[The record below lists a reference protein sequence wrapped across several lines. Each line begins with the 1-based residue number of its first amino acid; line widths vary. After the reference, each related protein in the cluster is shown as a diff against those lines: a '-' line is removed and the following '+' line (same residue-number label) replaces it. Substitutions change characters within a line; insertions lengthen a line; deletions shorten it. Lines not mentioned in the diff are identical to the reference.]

1 MAVTLLD
8 LKPGARVKGLQ
19 PNVVVT
25 IQSLTTLAA
34 GLHQISY
41 ILPTGLSK
49 THAIFETD
57 FNNYDLASDEVP
69 WSFKGDPNMFRLGVE
84 AKRISLAH
92 LYDPYLAVSTSM
104 IEPLPHQITAVYE
117 EMLPRQPLRFLLA
130 DDPGA
135 GKTIMSGLLIKELQV
150 RGDLKRCLIVTPGS
164 LVEQWQ
170 TELREKFSLKFPI
183 LNSSSVD
190 ASPSGNVF
198 DDHENL
204 IVRVHMFSRSETLI
218 EQMERAE
225 PWDLII
231 VDEAHKMSAHLEGEE
246 VKRTQ
251 LRELGEKLAEKTRH
265 FLLLTATPHNGK
277 QADFEIFMSLID
289 SERFAIHRNTKRG
302 ATAPTPDASDLM
314 RRMVKEKLVKFDGT
328 PLFPERRAS
337 SVGYELSATERELYE
352 AVTAYVR
359 EQMNRAEKLKA
370 SGERRRGVVV
380 GFALQVLQRRLASSP
395 EAIRN
400 SLVRRADRLETKLD
414 ELRAIVDDGDR
425 TAAFDKSDTTIADI
439 EDFEDDDGTAEGEQ
453 FEDEVIDFAT
463 AAATLPELAAE
474 IEILRVLG
482 QQADSL
488 CRSGVDS
495 KWVDLSKLIQES
507 PEFQDSQRRRK
518 KIVIFTEH
526 RDTLNYLE
534 RKLGKLLGD
543 PSSIVAI
550 HGAMGRDKR
559 RSAEHRFKNDPS
571 ALILLATDAAGEGI
585 NLQVAHLMINY
596 DLPWNPNRLEQRF
609 GRIHRIGQ
617 TEVCYLWNLLAKDT
631 REGDVYQRLLLKLE
645 EARQALG
652 GQVFDVLGQLEFD
665 GKTLREIMVDAI
677 LYAEDPAVR
686 ARLFQ
691 QVEGGVDAN
700 RLQEILNA
708 NALGDDALTGEMVAR
723 VRAEMEKAHAQRLQ
737 PNFIE
742 SFWLDAY
749 VRLGGDIGKREPGR
763 YELQAVPSEVRS
775 RAKHLDPVRGT
786 AGKYERVCFEK
797 GLTLGPPLAEFVS
810 PGHPLLAATID
821 LTLERARSALAQ
833 GAVLIDHSPLVT
845 EPRVLLYLDDMINSS
860 AIDEHGG
867 QRTVSRRLA
876 FVSLR
881 KDGTF
886 APEGQ
891 APHLDLTPAS
901 EEERAKI
908 QASDQ
913 LAWIDTANIAEMV
926 TTYALSAITKPHL
939 DEVRARV
946 EPRIDRISAAVRERL
961 IFLIAW
967 WRNRAE
973 ELKADELRGKKTK
986 LSAGNAASR
995 ADDFEQRLK
1004 DRLEELA
1011 LERNLVPTNPRLL
1024 GAALVVPASLL
1035 QGVSEQQISQDVAAR
1050 LRTER
1055 LAVEAVMKYEREKL
1069 GMTVVQ
1075 DVGAEKRGYDVYAS
1089 TGLSDGHRF
1098 IEVKGRVAGAADF
1111 ILTRNEMLTC
1121 LNEQDRFWLAFA
1133 DVEGEKV
1140 VRLRYAKAPITEKV
1154 QFGMT
1159 QAVFTTSSF
1168 QWEEVPL

>member
-1 MAVTLLD
+1 MIELQE
-8 LKPGARVKGLQ
+8 LKPGVRVKGIV
-19 PNVVVT
+19 PNAVVT
-25 IQSLTTLAA
+25 VQAVKPIAS
-34 GLHQISY
+34 GIHQITY
-41 ILPTGLSK
+41 TLPTGAST

-57 FNNYDLASDEVP
+57 FHKYEAAGDEIP
-69 WSFKGDPNMFRLGVE
+69 WSFKGDPSMFRLGVE

-150 RGDLKRCLIVTPGS
+150 RGDLKRCLIVSPGS

-170 TELREKFSLKFPI
+170 TELREKFNLKFPI
-183 LNSSSVD
+183 LNSPAID

-198 DDHENL
+198 DDHDNL

-218 EQMERAE
+218 GQMEQAE

-246 VKRTQ
+246 IKRTQ
-251 LRELGEKLAEKTRH
+251 LRDLGEKLAERTRH

-277 QADFEIFMSLID
+277 SDDFEIFMSLID
-289 SERFAIHRNTKRG
+289 AERFAIHRNTKRG
-302 ATAPTPDASDLM
+302 AKAPTPDAADLM

-337 SVGYELSATERELYE
+337 TVGYELSETERELYE
-352 AVTAYVR
+352 AVTNYVR

-370 SGERRRGVVV
+370 AGERRRGVVV

-400 SLVRRADRLETKLD
+400 SLVRRADRLEAKLE
-414 ELRAIVDDGDR
+414 ELRAIVEEGDR
-425 TAAFDKSDTTIADI
+425 KAAFDKSDTSIADI
-439 EDFEDDDGTAEGEQ
+439 EDFDDDDGTAEGEQ

-463 AAATLPELAAE
+463 AAATLPELEEE
-474 IEILRVLG
+474 IRILRVLG
-482 QQADSL
+482 TQADAL
-488 CRSGVDS
+488 CRSGVDT
-495 KWVDLSKLIQES
+495 KWVDLSKLIQET
-507 PEFQDSQRRRK
+507 PEFRDEARRRK

-534 RKLGKLLGD
+534 RKIGNLLGD
-543 PSSIVAI
+543 PSSVVAI
-550 HGAMGRDKR
+550 HGALGRDKR
-559 RSAEHRFKNDPS
+559 RAAEHRFKNDPA

-617 TEVCYLWNLLAKDT
+617 TEVCYLWNLLAKGT
-631 REGDVYQRLLLKLE
+631 REGDVYQRLLLKLD

-677 LYAEDPAVR
+677 LYSEDPEVR
-686 ARLFQ
+686 ARLFR
-691 QVEGGVDAN
+691 QVEGGVDAT
-700 RLQEILNA
+700 RLQAILNA

-742 SFWLDAY
+742 SFWLEAY
-749 VRLGGDIGKREPGR
+749 GRLGGNIGKREPGR
-763 YELQAVPSEVRS
+763 YELQEVPTEIRG
-775 RAKHLDPVRGT
+775 RAKHIDPVRGS
-786 AGKYERVCFEK
+786 AARYERVCFDK
-797 GLTLGPPLAEFVS
+797 GLILGPPLAEFVS
-810 PGHPLLAATID
+810 PGHPLLAATLD
-821 LTLERARSALAQ
+821 LTLERAGSALTQ
-833 GAVLIDHSPLVT
+833 GSVLIDHSPLAT
-845 EPRVLLYLDDMINSS
+845 EPRILLYLDDMINSS
-860 AIDEHGG
+860 AVDEHGG

-876 FVSLR
+876 FVSLG
-881 KDGTF
+881 KDGNF
-886 APEGQ
+886 APEGH
-891 APHLDLTPAS
+891 APHLDLMPAS
-901 EEERAKI
+901 EEERVKL
-908 QASDQ
+908 QS
-913 LAWIDTANIAEMV
+913 LPNMAWVDAENIAERV
-926 TTYALSAITKPHL
+926 TTYALAAITKPHL
-939 DEVRARV
+939 DEVRARI
-946 EPRIDRISAAVRERL
+946 EPRIDRIAAAVRERL

-986 LSAGNAASR
+986 LSAGNAAAR
-995 ADDFEQRLK
+995 ADDFEKRLK
-1004 DRLEELA
+1004 DRLQELA
-1011 LERNLVPTNPRLL
+1011 LERNLVPTNPQLL
-1024 GAALVVPASLL
+1024 GAALVIPAALLDGVPEA
-1035 QGVSEQQISQDVAAR
+1035 QVSQDVADR
-1050 LRTER
+1050 QRTER
-1055 LAVEAVMKYEREKL
+1055 LAVEAVMKHERERL
-1069 GMTVVQ
+1069 GMPVVQ

-1089 TGLSDGHRF
+1089 TGLSDGHRL
-1098 IEVKGRVAGAADF
+1098 IEVKGRAAGASDF
-1111 ILTRNEMLTC
+1111 VLTRNEMLTC
-1121 LNEQDRFWLAFA
+1121 LNEQDRYWLALA
-1133 DVEGEKV
+1133 DVDGDTV
-1140 VRLRYAKAPITEKV
+1140 VRLRYAKAPITERV

-1168 QWEEVPL
+1168 EWEEVPL

>member
-1 MAVTLLD
+1 MAVILGD

-25 IQSLTTLAA
+25 VQSLTTLAA

-41 ILPTGLSK
+41 IMPTGLSK
-49 THAIFETD
+49 THAIFESD

-69 WSFKGDPNMFRLGVE
+69 WSFKGDPNLFRLGVE

-104 IEPLPHQITAVYE
+104 IDPLPHQITAVYE

-170 TELREKFSLKFPI
+170 AELREKFHLKFPI
-183 LNSSSVD
+183 LNSTSID

-198 DDHENL
+198 DDNDNL

-218 EQMERAE
+218 GQMERAE

-251 LRELGEKLAEKTRH
+251 LRGLGEKLAERTRH

-277 QADFEIFMSLID
+277 QADFELFMSLID
-289 SERFAIHRNTKRG
+289 AERFAIHRNTKRG

-314 RRMVKEKLVKFDGT
+314 RRLVKEKLVKFDGT

-337 SVGYELSATERELYE
+337 SVGYTLSATERDLYE

-359 EQMNRAEKLKA
+359 EQMNRAEKLKH
-370 SGERRRGVVV
+370 GGQPRRGIVV

-400 SLVRRADRLETKLD
+400 SLVRRADRLEAKLAD
-414 ELRAIVDDGDR
+414 LRQIIDDGER
-425 TAAFDKSDTTIADI
+425 AEALDKSNVTIAEV
-439 EDFEDDDGTAEGEQ
+439 EDFEDDDATVEGEQ

-463 AAATLPELAAE
+463 AAATLPELEAE
-474 IEILRVLG
+474 IRILRQLG
-482 QQADSL
+482 IQAEAL

-495 KWVDLSKLIQES
+495 KWVDLNSLIQES
-507 PEFQDSQRRRK
+507 PEFQDESRRRK

-526 RDTLNYLE
+526 RDTLTYLE
-534 RKLGKLLGD
+534 RKLGKLFGD

-550 HGAMGRDKR
+550 HGALGRDKR
-559 RSAEHRFKNDPS
+559 REAEHRFKTDS
-571 ALILLATDAAGEGI
+571 TALILLATDAAGEGI

-665 GKTLREIMVDAI
+665 GKTLREIMIDAI
-677 LYAEDPAVR
+677 LYADDPVVR

-691 QVEGGVDAN
+691 QVEGGVDTS
-700 RLQEILNA
+700 RLQEILTA
-708 NALGDDALTGEMVAR
+708 NALGDDSLTGEMVAR

-742 SFWLDAY
+742 SFWLEAY
-749 VRLGGDIGKREPGR
+749 GRLGGDIGKREPGR
-763 YELQAVPSEVRS
+763 YELQAVPSEVKS

-786 AGKYERVCFEK
+786 AIRYERICFEK
-797 GLTLGPPLAEFVS
+797 GLTLGPPLAEFIS

-821 LTLERARSALAQ
+821 LTLERARPALAQ
-833 GAVLIDHSPLVT
+833 GSILIDSSPLAT
-845 EPRVLLYLDDMINSS
+845 EPRVLLYLDDMISSS
-860 AIDEHGG
+860 ATDEHGG

-876 FVSLR
+876 FVSLN

-886 APEGQ
+886 SPEGQ
-891 APHLDLTPAS
+891 APHLDLRPAS
-901 EEERAKI
+901 AEEITKI
-908 QASDQ
+908 QSSNELSWVDA
-913 LAWIDTANIAEMV
+913 TNIAEKV
-926 TTYALSAITKPHL
+926 TTYALTAITKPHL

-946 EPRIDRISAAVRERL
+946 EPRIDRISAAVKERL

-967 WRNRAE
+967 WRQRAE
-973 ELKADELRGKKTK
+973 ELKSDELRGKKTK
-986 LSAGNAASR
+986 LPAGNAAMR
-995 ADDFEQRLK
+995 ADEFEQRLK
-1004 DRLEELA
+1004 ERLEELA
-1011 LERNLVPTNPRLL
+1011 LERNLIPTSPQLL
-1024 GAALVVPASLL
+1024 GAALVVPRALL
-1035 QGVSEQQISQDVAAR
+1035 EGTTQQQISQDVAAR

-1055 LAVEAVMKYEREKL
+1055 LAMDAVMKHEREKL
-1069 GMTVVQ
+1069 GMAIVQ

-1089 TGLSDGHRF
+1089 TGLSDGHRY
-1098 IEVKGRVAGAADF
+1098 IEVKGRAAGSGDF
-1111 ILTRNEMLTC
+1111 FLTRNEMLTC
-1121 LNEQDRFWLAFA
+1121 LNEQERFWLALA
-1133 DVEGEKV
+1133 DVEGDRV
-1140 VRLRYAKAPITEKV
+1140 IRLRYAKAPITEQI
-1154 QFGMT
+1154 QFGMS
-1159 QAVFTTSSF
+1159 QAVFTIDSF
-1168 QWEEVPL
+1168 NWEEVSL